1 MTFGEKLYRLRKE
14 RGMSQEALAQEL
26 GVSRQAISR
35 WELGEVAPDTGN
47 VLAASR
53 LFGVSTD
60 YLLRDECEREAD
72 TPAAHRA
79 EQSLQ
84 ERQAAVGKGFLVRVC
99 CLSPLILFQLGRI
112 SVKQGLDY
120 TPAPVTYLL
129 LLQAVFCALLFRE
142 YWRHL
147 KQNDGWYQKVR
158 SFDTLA
164 FACMLVVPYLL
175 EEILGTFSVLV
186 ALVVASLFITCSVKR
201 MRLHYGLPWGK
212 RR

>member
-35 WELGEVAPDTGN
+35 WELGEVAPDIGN
-47 VLAASR
+47 VLAVSR

-129 LLQAVFCALLFRE
+129 LLQAVFSPCYSGNTGGISSRMTGGIK
-142 YWRHL
+142 RC
-147 KQNDGWYQKVR
+147 G
-158 SFDTLA
+158 
-164 FACMLVVPYLL
+164 
-175 EEILGTFSVLV
+175 VL
-186 ALVVASLFITCSVKR
+186 IHW
-201 MRLHYGLPWGK
+201 RLHACWWYPICWKKSWERLVCW
-212 RR
+212 

>member
-1 MTFGEKLYRLRKE
+1 M
-14 RGMSQEALAQEL
+14 
-26 GVSRQAISR
+26 
-35 WELGEVAPDTGN
+35 APDIGN
-47 VLAASR
+47 VLAVSR